1 MDNYTYYYDEYEHR
15 LYIYDEGT
23 LVKMIENVSSKTEA
37 ERLFD
42 EYVDCEGIYFA
53 NDYSQSR

>member
-1 MDNYTYYYDEYEHR
+1 MYSYDYDPNTYT

-23 LVKMIENVSSKTEA
+23 LVKMIENVNSKIEA

>member
-1 MDNYTYYYDEYEHR
+1 MYSYDYDPNTYT